1 MFIIFL
7 TNKSLSNERGLME
20 KENDPISTFLLCDRD
35 LLGEIFIHF
44 SRWQCF
50 SLTVIC
56 DKYST
61 LDPSGTKL
69 KNISICEKRNVSI
82 LIRHRGTVW
91 CIYRIND
98 A

>member
-1 MFIIFL
+1 
-7 TNKSLSNERGLME
+7 ME
-20 KENDPISTFLLCDRD
+20 KENYPISTFLLCDRD

-61 LDPSGTKL
+61 LYPSGTKL
-69 KNISICEKRNVSI
+69 KNISIWKNIMFQFSFAIEELCGVQ
-82 LIRHRGTVW
+82 
-91 CIYRIND
+91 D
-98 A
+98 